1 MQTKLQKR
9 LLIATNNPGKLKEFR
24 QLLGKLPGVELVSPK
39 ELGISPEF
47 EESGATYAENAGI
60 KARVFADAS
69 GLVVLADDS
78 GLEVDALEGAP
89 GLYSARY
96 SDQPGA
102 TDADR
107 RIFLLENLAEKQ
119 RPWLA
124 RFRAV
129 IAVAAP
135 GQDIRFAEGM
145 CEGEIIPEERGTN
158 GFGYDPIFYM
168 PEFGRTMAELS
179 DEEKNQVSHRGRA
192 VEAAMAILRDVFG
205 LLEV

>member
-1 MQTKLQKR
+1 MQTRLQNV

-24 QLLGKLPGVELVSPK
+24 QLLGNLPGIELTSPK
-39 ELGISPEF
+39 ELRISPQF
-47 EESGATYAENAGI
+47 EESGDTYAENAAI
-60 KARVFADAS
+60 KAQAYAEAS

-89 GLYSARY
+89 GLFSARY
-96 SDQPGA
+96 SGQPNA
-102 TDADR
+102 TAADR
-107 RIFLLENLAEKQ
+107 RAFLLENLAEKP

-129 IAVAAP
+129 MAVVAP
-135 GQDIRFAEGM
+135 GQEIRFAEGV

-168 PEFGRTMAELS
+168 PEFNRTMAELS
-179 DEEKNQVSHRGRA
+179 DEEKNKVSHRGRG
-192 VEAAMAILRDVFG
+192 VEAVMPILKDVFG
-205 LLEV
+205 SLNV